1 MKVNSQDIKLAKSLS
16 SGLDYSKF
24 LPKEEKLNYKI
35 FISNFSLSSRH
46 FRHAIR
52 VTVALLI
59 GYMVSRFEIL
69 GIGHSYLDP
78 DYHYRDP
85 EARVRYHQA
94 QEPVAPLW
102 HFDWRTHRLRRT
114 LLYYEP
120 AILLVIMLSSMIMCL
135 VC

>member
-69 GIGHSYLDP
+69 GIGHSYWILITIIAILKP
-78 DYHYRDP
+78 AY
-85 EARVRYHQA
+85 A
-94 QEPVAPLW
+94 
-102 HFDWRTHRLRRT
+102 TTKHRNLLRLYGT
-114 LLYYEP
+114 LIGALIAYAVLYY
-120 AILLVIMLSSMIMCL
+120 IMNRPSFLSLCSA
-135 VC
+135 V